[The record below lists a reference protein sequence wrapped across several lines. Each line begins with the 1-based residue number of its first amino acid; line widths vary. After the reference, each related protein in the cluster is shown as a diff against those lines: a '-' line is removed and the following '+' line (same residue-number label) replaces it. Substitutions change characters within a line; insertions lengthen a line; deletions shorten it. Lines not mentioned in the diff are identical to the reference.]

1 MQIKLTMNETT
12 QNFLEVFN
20 NLEPLVP
27 PVVLFRLYHDD
38 LGRPIEYS
46 HEHRPGKYIDVDP
59 VTFQIRPM
67 NIRIVDGKI
76 VQIVPPQ
83 IVTKLAPSTV
93 DGICCDPRD
102 VCIVVAED
110 QPHIKWNLETNETN

>member
-1 MQIKLTMNETT
+1 MNETT

-20 NLEPLVP
+20 NLEPLTM
-27 PVVLFRLYHDD
+27 PVVLFRLYYDD
-38 LGRPIEYS
+38 QGRPIEYS
-46 HEHRPGKYIDVDP
+46 HEDRPGKYIDVDP

-83 IVTKLAPSTV
+83 IVTKLTPNDV

-110 QPHIKWNLETNETN
+110 QLHIKWNLETNETN